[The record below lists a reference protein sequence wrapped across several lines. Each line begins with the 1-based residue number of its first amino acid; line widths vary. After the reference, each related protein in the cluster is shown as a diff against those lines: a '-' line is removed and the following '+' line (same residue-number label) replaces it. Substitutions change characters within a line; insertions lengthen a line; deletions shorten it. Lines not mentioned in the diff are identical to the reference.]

1 MGKVKELLLEQL
13 NNDAVLH
20 EQYWLNE
27 MFNSHEPVLPDY
39 HNPLLEQN
47 HEKNLRVQQYQPRQN
62 IIGRRTSII
71 QR

>member
-13 NNDAVLH
+13 DNDAVLH

-27 MFNSHEPVLPDY
+27 MFNSHEPVLPTY
-39 HNPLLEQN
+39 SNPLLEQN
-47 HEKNLRVQQYQPRQN
+47 HEKNLRIQQYQPRQN